1 MVAGGPD
8 ARCLVLI
15 ALAAARVAA
24 RMAVATVVV
33 MVAVVTVTVGMA
45 AKKKKKGMP
54 FCARHWS
61 HAAGPMQVAAD
72 SHWVQKRE
80 RAPHI
85 RTENVIAI
93 QTKSGTGTRKRI
105 SDWYFKRRPVCALVS
120 KPAC

>member
-1 MVAGGPD
+1 
-8 ARCLVLI
+8 
-15 ALAAARVAA
+15 
-24 RMAVATVVV
+24 MAVATVVV

-61 HAAGPMQVAAD
+61 HAAGPMQRTAIAG
-72 SHWVQKRE
+72 SETRKCPPP
-80 RAPHI
+80 PHI

-93 QTKSGTGTRKRI
+93 QTNSGTGTRKRI

>member
-33 MVAVVTVTVGMA
+33 MVAVVTVTVAMA

-54 FCARHWS
+54 FCARQTSLVTRGWTD
-61 HAAGPMQVAAD
+61 AAMQRTAIGFRNEKVPTISA
-72 SHWVQKRE
+72 QK
-80 RAPHI
+80 
-85 RTENVIAI
+85 T
-93 QTKSGTGTRKRI
+93 
-105 SDWYFKRRPVCALVS
+105 
-120 KPAC
+120 